1 METYYYVYIIENQAG
16 KLYIGSTPSL
26 ENRLA
31 SHNRI
36 SGPDWTQ
43 GKGPWNLIYTEK
55 FETKKLALQ
64 REKKLKRLKAGQ
76 QVKNILH
83 ITAEELKT
91 RA

>member
-1 METYYYVYIIENQAG
+1 MEYYVYIIENQVG

-43 GKGPWNLIYTEK
+43 GKGPWKLIYIEK
-55 FETKKLALQ
+55 FATKKLALQ
-64 REKKLKRLKAGQ
+64 REKKLKGLKAGQ
-76 QVKNILH
+76 RIKNILN
-83 ITAEELKT
+83 IAAEELKT
-91 RA
+91 